1 MLRII
6 HTADW
11 HLGHTLHG
19 MSREFEH
26 QNFLEWLLDT
36 LGEQAAD
43 ALIIAG
49 DVFDSANPPASA
61 QSMLYH
67 FLAQINRRYPALQVV
82 LVGGNHDS
90 AARLDAPQPLL
101 KELNVHVVG
110 GIRRGQDDKLDSQ
123 QLLVPLADKQGNIA
137 AWCVAVPFLRPGD
150 LLPVEEGDDPLI
162 QGVRDIYS
170 EALVEARAR
179 VLSGQALLATGHCYM
194 VGAALSELSERK
206 ILGGNQHALP
216 VDIFPTDIAYAAL
229 GHLHLA
235 QSVGGR
241 ENVRY
246 SGSPIPLSLSE
257 NVYPHQVVS
266 VDIEGGCCVKWMPIH
281 VPRVVE
287 ILRLPPKEPL
297 PLADVLMLLEELY
310 LPVNVPEQYWPYL
323 EVSVL
328 LNRPEPGLRR
338 SIDEVL
344 AGKGVRL
351 LKITTHYPGERAS
364 LSESM
369 PEKNLQEITP
379 DDVFSRRYQQ
389 LHNDLPPKLLMDAFH
404 EMLEQVQQESGQ

>member
-26 QNFLEWLLDT
+26 QKFLDWLLDT
-36 LGEQAAD
+36 LDEQTAD

-67 FLAQINRRYPALQVV
+67 FLAQVNRRFPKLQVV

-101 KELNVHVVG
+101 QELNVHVVG
-110 GIRRGQDDKLDSQ
+110 GISRDKDDQLNSQ
-123 QLLVPLADKQGNIA
+123 QLLVPLTDKQGDVA

-150 LLPVEEGDDPLI
+150 LLSIDADEDPLI
-162 QGVRDIYS
+162 QGVRDIYG
-170 EALVEARAR
+170 EALAEVRAR
-179 VLSGQALLATGHCYM
+179 VLPGQAIVATGHCYM

-216 VDIFPTDIAYAAL
+216 VDIFPADIAYAAL

-241 ENVRY
+241 DVVRY
-246 SGSPIPLSLSE
+246 SGSPIPLSLAE

-266 VDIEGGCCVKWMPIH
+266 VDIDEDKCVNWSPIR
-281 VPRVVE
+281 VPRTVE

-297 PLADVLMLLEELY
+297 PLAQILSLLKEQD
-310 LPVNVPEQYWPYL
+310 LPESVSEQSWPYM
-323 EVSVL
+323 EVSIL
-328 LNRPEPGLRR
+328 LDRPEPGLRR
-338 SIDEVL
+338 SIDEAL

-351 LKITTHYPGERAS
+351 LKLTIHYPGDGAS
-364 LSESM
+364 LAERM
-369 PEKNLQEITP
+369 PESNLQDLSP
-379 DDVFSRRYQQ
+379 DEVFNRRYQQ
-389 LHNDLPPKLLMDAFH
+389 VHNDSPPQPLMAAFH
-404 EMLEQVQQESGQ
+404 QILEQVRQESGL

>member
-19 MSREFEH
+19 MSREYEH
-26 QNFLEWLLDT
+26 QKFLDWLLDT

-67 FLAQINRRYPALQVV
+67 FLAQVNRRFPALQVV

-110 GIRRGQDDKLDSQ
+110 GISRDKDDKLGSQ
-123 QLLVPLADKQGNIA
+123 QLLVPLKDKQGNLV

-150 LLPVEEGDDPLI
+150 LLPVEGGEDPLV
-162 QGVRDIYS
+162 QGVRAIYS
-170 EALVEARAR
+170 EALAEARTQ
-179 VLSGQALLATGHCYM
+179 VLPGQAMLATGHCSM
-194 VGAALSELSERK
+194 VAAALSELSERK

-216 VDIFPTDIAYAAL
+216 VDIFPADIAYAAL

-241 ENVRY
+241 DNVRY

-266 VDIEGGCCVKWMPIH
+266 VDIEAGVCVNWSPIR
-281 VPRVVE
+281 VPRTVE

-297 PLADVLMLLEELY
+297 PLVQILLLLAELD
-310 LPVNVPEQYWPYL
+310 LPESVPEQNWPYL
-323 EVSVL
+323 EVAVL
-328 LNRPEPGLRR
+328 LDRPEPSLRR
-338 SIDEVL
+338 SIDEAL

-351 LKITTHYPGERAS
+351 LKITTHYPGNGES
-364 LSESM
+364 LAESM
-369 PEKNLQEITP
+369 PERSLQEITP
-379 DDVFSRRYQQ
+379 DEVFSRRYQQ
-389 LHNDLPPKLLMDAFH
+389 AHNDLPPQPLVAAFH
-404 EMLEQVQQESGQ
+404 EILELVQQESGQ

>member
-19 MSREFEH
+19 MSREYEH
-26 QNFLEWLLDT
+26 KKFLDWLLDT
-36 LGEQAAD
+36 LGEQVAD

-49 DVFDSANPPASA
+49 DVFDSANPPAKA

-67 FLAQINRRYPALQVV
+67 FLAQVNRRYPALQVV

-110 GIRRGQDDKLDSQ
+110 GINRGQDNSLDCK
-123 QLLVPLADKQGNIA
+123 QLLVPLADKQGNIV

-150 LLPVEEGDDPLI
+150 LLPVDEGEDPLI
-162 QGVRDIYS
+162 QGVRDIYR
-170 EALVEARAR
+170 EALIEARTQA
-179 VLSGQALLATGHCYM
+179 LPGQALLATGHCYM

-266 VDIEGGCCVKWMPIH
+266 VDIEAGACVKWLPIR

-297 PLADVLMLLEELY
+297 PLADILVLLEGLD
-310 LPVNVPEQYWPYL
+310 LPESVPEQNWPYL

-328 LNRPEPGLRR
+328 LDRPEPGLRR
-338 SIDEVL
+338 SIDEAL

-351 LKITTHYPGERAS
+351 LKISTHYPGERAS

-389 LHNDLPPKLLMDAFH
+389 LHDDLPPKALMDAFH
-404 EMLEQVQQESGQ
+404 EMLEQVQQGSGQ